1 MKSRRQSLIR
11 EDDDPLTRA
20 MAPPPNETEAERQE
34 RLAAEKEAQ
43 KRSDAIDEELN
54 RQRLAERKV
63 KCVRVLLLGEPHLSI
78 AFACILTQVSGQSE
92 SGMFHY

>member
-11 EDDDPLTRA
+11 EDVDPLTRA
-20 MAPPPNETEAERQE
+20 MAPPPNETETERQD

-54 RQRLAERKV
+54 RQRLAEKRV
-63 KCVRVLLLGEPHLSI
+63 KCVRVLLLGESH
-78 AFACILTQVSGQSE
+78 SE
-92 SGMFHY
+92 RRPCMWFNAGIRPE